1 MKRLLGTAVAIV
13 ALLYVGI
20 IAYVKLNERT
30 LVFHAE
36 KARGPLKEPQA
47 PFTPPHER
55 VTLASLDGTP
65 LVGWVVPSAT
75 GDTAR
80 TWVLYFHGNSH
91 NLSQFEEP
99 EFYQY
104 LRALGVNLLVVDPRG
119 FGESGGTPDE
129 AGAYLDA
136 RAAWDY
142 LLTQRHAA
150 PDRIII
156 YGHSLGTG
164 LAVQLATQVDAG
176 ALILQAP
183 YTSVPDMGALR
194 YPFLPVR
201 AVAGYRFPSL
211 ERMPQV
217 HEPLL
222 VMHSPA
228 DSTIPIAMGAAI
240 TRAAA
245 SASKLCVPIKGG
257 HNIAFKADSAT
268 FFSQFKLM
276 VLAVQAVADGKEH
289 LAAPGTPVKAGAR
302 FALTAPTRAQWNADS
317 AQATAAPA
325 PVAAPTPASSASC
338 G

>member
-13 ALLYVGI
+13 ALLYAGV

-55 VTLASLDGTP
+55 VTLASLDGTA

-119 FGESGGTPDE
+119 FGESGGEPDE
-129 AGAYLDA
+129 AGAYQDA
-136 RAAWDY
+136 RAAWNY
-142 LLTQRHAA
+142 LVTQRHAA

-164 LAVQLATQVDAG
+164 IAVELATQVEAG

-183 YTSVPDMGALR
+183 YTSVPDMGARR
-194 YPFLPVR
+194 YPFLPVE
-201 AVAGYRFPSL
+201 AMAGYRFGSL
-211 ERMPQV
+211 ARMPSV
-217 HEPLL
+217 REPLL

-240 TRAAA
+240 TQAAA
-245 SASKLCVPIKGG
+245 SPSKLCIPIKGG
-257 HNIAFKADSAT
+257 HNIAFKVDSAT

-276 VLAVQAVADGKEH
+276 VMAVQAVADGREH
-289 LAAPGTPVKAGAR
+289 AALPATPVKPGLRFSAEGAVR
-302 FALTAPTRAQWNADS
+302 TQPATD
-317 AQATAAPA
+317 TAARATSAAATPLA
-325 PVAAPTPASSASC
+325 PASC